1 MLEDIL
7 IALIGVECLLMYF
20 TEERMISKNFRNCI
34 LIPLNLVF
42 GATMIMYVA
51 NYK

>member
-20 TEERMISKNFRNCI
+20 TEERMISKT
-34 LIPLNLVF
+34 LDIPLNLVF
-42 GATMIMYVA
+42 GAIMIMYVA

>member
-42 GATMIMYVA
+42 GTTMIMYVA
-51 NYK
+51 NYR